1 MNVLFFCQDDS
12 KVEPL
17 ALALRIRWPDLRTL
31 IVSQGKVGLQM
42 IEELEPDLVMLCG
55 DLSDLGIWSAIE
67 EIRGL
72 SDVPLIVAVEAHGEM
87 EVVKAL
93 ELGADE
99 HIRMPC
105 NLMEVTARVVALM
118 RRISRSG
125 QRSDGSPLQC
135 GELLINPDTREV
147 FLGADRI
154 QLTPTEFK
162 LLFLLAKNR
171 HVTLPQGFI
180 QRVIWSDD
188 VEAGQ
193 APKKYIQRLRR
204 KLGDDARDPVWIKT
218 VHGVGYRL
226 STPIS
231 NAA

>member
-1 MNVLFFCQDDS
+1 MNVLFFCQDDT
-12 KVEPL
+12 KVESL

-42 IEELEPDLVMLCG
+42 IEELEPDLVILCG

-67 EIRGL
+67 EIRQL

-135 GELLINPDTREV
+135 GELLIKPDTR
-147 FLGADRI
+147 
-154 QLTPTEFK
+154 
-162 LLFLLAKNR
+162 
-171 HVTLPQGFI
+171 
-180 QRVIWSDD
+180 
-188 VEAGQ
+188 
-193 APKKYIQRLRR
+193 
-204 KLGDDARDPVWIKT
+204 
-218 VHGVGYRL
+218 
-226 STPIS
+226 
-231 NAA
+231 